1 MFRTRDKLRERLAEL
16 LQDSFEDSLGQ
27 QPMAVSQAGQR
38 HFSTNEQSS
47 LSLAARGYLLSLFR
61 SKQISREQ
69 LELIIQYVSL
79 YWDAPVSTADVED
92 LLDQVVFGFTP
103 EDMDEDY
110 LWVGH
115 RKH

>member
-1 MFRTRDKLRERLAEL
+1 MYRTRDKLRERLAEM

-27 QPMAVSQAGQR
+27 QSVTTPHAGQR
-38 HFSTNEQSS
+38 HFSPNEQSS

-103 EDMDEDY
+103 EDIDDDY